1 MDRKVRTGRVVSAKM
16 DKTVVVAVDRKRT
29 NRLYKKAVTAT
40 TKFKVHDEKG
50 ISSEGDTVRIQ
61 ETRPLIP
68 TLILRRRP
76 RGHHADHP
84 GSETRVPFRHAFA
97 NLHFVLPIIIAER

>member
-61 ETRPLIP
+61 ETRPLSKLKRWRIIDIVSKKP
-68 TLILRRRP
+68 NEKVL
-76 RGHHADHP
+76 ADE
-84 GSETRVPFRHAFA
+84 GG
-97 NLHFVLPIIIAER
+97 IK

>member
-1 MDRKVRTGRVVSAKM
+1 MIMDRKVRTGRVVSAKM

-61 ETRPLIP
+61 ETRPLSKLKRWRIIDIVSKNP
-68 TLILRRRP
+68 NEKVL
-76 RGHHADHP
+76 ADE
-84 GSETRVPFRHAFA
+84 GGVK
-97 NLHFVLPIIIAER
+97 

>member
-61 ETRPLIP
+61 ETRPLSKLKRWRIIDIVNKNANGK
-68 TLILRRRP
+68 LL
-76 RGHHADHP
+76 ADE
-84 GSETRVPFRHAFA
+84 GGVK
-97 NLHFVLPIIIAER
+97 